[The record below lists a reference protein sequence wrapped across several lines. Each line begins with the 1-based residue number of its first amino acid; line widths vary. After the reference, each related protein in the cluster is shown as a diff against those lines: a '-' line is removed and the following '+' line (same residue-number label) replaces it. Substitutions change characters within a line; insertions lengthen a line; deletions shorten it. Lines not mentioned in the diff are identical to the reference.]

1 MYKKI
6 AKADQLNKEG
16 GYKNVVFFAPK
27 DDFLAVAKPTINL
40 TSLGGPVTITTTHT
54 FPADK
59 GFISFLS
66 KKHAVT
72 TKATSTGED
81 GSKSLL
87 HTFEF
92 ILLGDS
98 STTLDQMRQMLN
110 DDLIFLVKDQDCL
123 NATDYVQFGDE
134 CLMPDITIE
143 FDGKTTKEGLKEYK
157 VTGSVKDKK
166 FFYQGTITEAVDT
179 TGVPQAVGAVYAS
192 AILATSLTLNWES
205 FTPPAIVSYD
215 IRRSTSSDMSSP
227 TTVTSTVGF
236 KAITGLTTATLYY
249 FQIRAVNAAG
259 NGPWS
264 DIFGI
269 TTV

>member
-166 FFYQGTITEAVDT
+166 FFYQGTITEAT
-179 TGVPQAVGAVYAS
+179 SYALAAPEPVS
-192 AILATSLTLNWES
+192 FSSVLATSLN
-205 FTPPAIVSYD
+205 VSMTTVAGATTYEVQ
-215 IRRSTSSDMSSP
+215 RSTTTAMTSP
-227 TTVTSTVGF
+227 TTTTGSGNNV
-236 KAITGLTTATLYY
+236 AITGLTSGAAYW
-249 FQIRAVNAAG
+249 FRCRVSNASG
-259 NGPWS
+259 VSPWT
-264 DIFGI
+264 DILGI
-269 TTV
+269 TMP